1 VDGLESESLT
11 NLGNV
16 DNNILWGQ
24 NFASDIPNMDDVGD
38 DIDVDYMSEELD
50 SGNDSDC
57 NNNIKPKK
65 LLTLEHM
72 KCAMIFSL
80 RLTWNSVH

>member
-1 VDGLESESLT
+1 MDGLESESLT

-50 SGNDSDC
+50 SGNESDGDD
-57 NNNIKPKK
+57 NIWLKK
-65 LLTLEHM
+65 
-72 KCAMIFSL
+72 
-80 RLTWNSVH
+80 V